1 MLFYLLTGVAF
12 GLTVPALFPEAL
24 GALGCSLKVRQVI
37 CVGTRVNEPLGR
49 KDRVTK
55 MSSSSWSYFG
65 FTLVDDSQNLQVK
78 SLILAQIERWR
89 RA

>member
-1 MLFYLLTGVAF
+1 M
-12 GLTVPALFPEAL
+12 
-24 GALGCSLKVRQVI
+24 
-37 CVGTRVNEPLGR
+37 NPLGR

-65 FTLVDDSQNLQVK
+65 FTLADDSQNLQVK

>member
-1 MLFYLLTGVAF
+1 MR
-12 GLTVPALFPEAL
+12 GLPPEPSA
-24 GALGCSLKVRQVI
+24 AGCCLKIRQVI

-55 MSSSSWSYFG
+55 MSSSSWSHFG
-65 FTLVDDSQNLQVK
+65 FTLFDDSQNLQVK

>member
-1 MLFYLLTGVAF
+1 MRDRHPRPSAAGRF
-12 GLTVPALFPEAL
+12 
-24 GALGCSLKVRQVI
+24 LKIRQVI

-49 KDRVTK
+49 NDRVTK
-55 MSSSSWSYFG
+55 MSSSSWSHFG
-65 FTLVDDSQNLQVK
+65 SLLFDDSQNLQVK